1 MAKQRGPHQLSGK
14 INNLCYYTQKGV
26 RGGLVRRINDG
37 MSERLKVGE
46 EFSNTRRA
54 NSVFGMCSMFA
65 GQIFGL
71 FNARQMFLFRADRQ
85 SIFTKRLFEYYK
97 VKYGFDSN
105 SSFGKSYSFLL
116 YLCRTFD
123 EVVKNKF
130 GNSFQP
136 VASVYR
142 SESNDFEFV
151 LVLRKEELADF
162 CYRNNL
168 LGVRISIDGAYSMYP
183 PNRDS
188 SEGSFELGDIYF
200 PTVRPRSIVWR
211 LGDDDLEIT
220 SEMSLLDDGINLA
233 FLTLQPVIKFIGDR
247 TKVSV
252 GKSICKMLAISV
264 E

>member
-46 EFSNTRRA
+46 EFANTRRA

-71 FNARQMFLFRADRQ
+71 FSSRQMFLFRANRQ
-85 SIFTKRLFEYYK
+85 SIFTKRLFEFYK
-97 VKYGFDSN
+97 VKYGFNTN
-105 SSFGKSYSFLL
+105 STFTNNKDFLV
-116 YLCRTFD
+116 YLCQTFD

-130 GNSFQP
+130 GDYFAP
-136 VASVYR
+136 MAAVYT
-142 SESNDFEFV
+142 SENLDFGFTFS
-151 LVLRKEELADF
+151 LLKEELSDY

-168 LGVRISIDGAYSMYP
+168 LGVRISIDGAYNLYSPY
-183 PNRDS
+183 RDG
-188 SEGSFELGDIYF
+188 SEGSFELGETNF
-200 PTVRPRSIVWR
+200 PTARPRSIVWR

-220 SEMSLLDDGINLA
+220 SQMYLFDDSINLA
-233 FLTLQPVIKFIGDR
+233 FITLQPVIKFIGDR
-247 TKVSV
+247 TIVSV

>member
-37 MSERLKVGE
+37 MSERLRVGE
-46 EFSNTRRA
+46 EFANTRRA

-71 FNARQMFLFRADRQ
+71 FNARQIFLFRADRQ

-97 VKYGFDSN
+97 VNFGFDSN
-105 SSFGKSYSFLL
+105 SSFGISKKFLL
-116 YLCRTFD
+116 YLCQTFD

-130 GNSFQP
+130 SNYFKP
-136 VASVYR
+136 IASLYV
-142 SESNDFEFV
+142 SENLDFEFV
-151 LVLRKEELADF
+151 FLLRKEELTDY

-168 LGVRISIDGAYSMYP
+168 LGVRISIDGVYNMYP
-183 PNRDS
+183 PYRDS
-188 SEGSFELGDIYF
+188 SEGSFELGEINF
-200 PTVRPRSIVWR
+200 PTGRPRSIVWR
-211 LGDDDLEIT
+211 LGDDDLEI
-220 SEMSLLDDGINLA
+220 SSQMYLFDDSINLA
-233 FLTLQPVIKFIGDR
+233 FITLQPVVKFIGDR
-247 TKVSV
+247 TIVSV

>member
-46 EFSNTRRA
+46 EFANTRRA

-71 FNARQMFLFRADRQ
+71 FSAREMFLFRADRQ

-97 VKYGFDSN
+97 ANFGFDSN
-105 SSFGKSYSFLL
+105 ASFGNSYSFLL

-130 GNSFQP
+130 GNSFEP
-136 VASVYR
+136 IASVYR
-142 SESNDFEFV
+142 AEDVDFEFT
-151 LVLRKEELADF
+151 LFLRKEELSDY

-168 LGVRISIDGAYSMYP
+168 QAVQIGISGAYNMYP
-183 PNRDS
+183 PFRDS
-188 SEGSFELGDIYF
+188 SEGSFELGDINY
-200 PTVRPRSIVWR
+200 PTARPSSIIWR
-211 LGDDDLEIT
+211 PGDDDLEIT
-220 SEMSLLDDGINLA
+220 SQMFLFDDGINIA
-233 FLTLQPVIKFIGDR
+233 FLTLQPVSRFFAGRPI
-247 TKVSV
+247 VSV
-252 GKSICKMLAISV
+252 GKSISKMLAISV